1 MIGCKIVAV
10 FVLCSFQLEINPT
23 SFDANENTM
32 LYADFI
38 TFKDHKFL
46 RNIFS
51 NEELSKTD
59 ALKDLKTF
67 HEKFVRFLRITVSL
81 QNAFKINEKFDECFD
96 DGLLDFCRNNCADCP
111 DFGEIKELISDVKIK
126 NKSNTK
132 ISKFTVQTNAFVYRR
147 LIDFPQGKF
156 DYETVTTLNIFESVR
171 RIIDVKK
178 HLHHSHVTGKIISYA
193 HDFCN
198 LKVREN
204 QNQFTCIAHNFFGFD
219 MFILIKGI
227 RLSIWGTKD
236 VNIGETGLTNIN
248 FASISTQ
255 VKFIDT
261 MKLFLTSL
269 GQLASILD
277 DVEKKLEKLNI
288 HFLKQH
294 RYFSHIWKQLKLS
307 EKKEISDI
315 IVGGKGVIPY
325 EKINSIDSLN
335 LKPEDGVFFL
345 KDECFSTLDGK
356 AVDDEDYLNSKKLYT
371 LLQMRDFSD
380 LNDLYNVQDVI
391 LLLEIID
398 KSLMYKPRKCNS
410 ASKLSSCIQR
420 EQSKVILAL
429 PMNNSVM
436 EVFEKTLTGGLSCI
450 NTRLSFDTELLIPNL
465 TESDYKKLNI
475 DESFKAYKRDDL
487 KLIYKIEL
495 GNEGSFDD
503 RRIIT
508 KILKKDES
516 NQYGFAM
523 TKPMPTGCIKKH
535 PALTWCKFNFFLEKV
550 DLDDQIGHLFL
561 VDIESDKANVTK
573 REYMYNE
580 IMPSIIEK
588 QKILETYVLF
598 NLNPFSWNKNS
609 MTRTIETDLS
619 YSVRILHLHL

>member
-1 MIGCKIVAV
+1 MQDRCC
-10 FVLCSFQLEINPT
+10 LCSFQLEINPT

-38 TFKDHKFL
+38 IFQDNKFL

-59 ALKDLKTF
+59 SLKDLKTF

-96 DGLLDFCRNNCADCP
+96 DGLLNFCRNNCAHCP

-178 HLHHSHVTGKIISYA
+178 HLHDSHVTGKIIGYA
-193 HDFCN
+193 HDLCN
-198 LKVREN
+198 MKVREN
-204 QNQFTCIAHNFFGFD
+204 QNQFTCIAHNFFGFG

-236 VNIGETGLTNIN
+236 VNIGGTGLTKIN

-261 MKLFLTSL
+261 IKLFLTSL

-294 RYFSHIWKQLKLS
+294 RYFSHIWKKVKLS
-307 EKKEISDI
+307 EKKDILDI
-315 IVGGKGVIPY
+315 IVGAKGVIPY

-335 LKPEDGVFFL
+335 LKPEDSVFF
-345 KDECFSTLDGK
+345 
-356 AVDDEDYLNSKKLYT
+356 SK
-371 LLQMRDFSD
+371 R
-380 LNDLYNVQDVI
+380 
-391 LLLEIID
+391 
-398 KSLMYKPRKCNS
+398 
-410 ASKLSSCIQR
+410 
-420 EQSKVILAL
+420 
-429 PMNNSVM
+429 
-436 EVFEKTLTGGLSCI
+436 
-450 NTRLSFDTELLIPNL
+450 
-465 TESDYKKLNI
+465 
-475 DESFKAYKRDDL
+475 
-487 KLIYKIEL
+487 
-495 GNEGSFDD
+495 
-503 RRIIT
+503 
-508 KILKKDES
+508 
-516 NQYGFAM
+516 
-523 TKPMPTGCIKKH
+523 
-535 PALTWCKFNFFLEKV
+535 
-550 DLDDQIGHLFL
+550 
-561 VDIESDKANVTK
+561 
-573 REYMYNE
+573 
-580 IMPSIIEK
+580 
-588 QKILETYVLF
+588 
-598 NLNPFSWNKNS
+598 
-609 MTRTIETDLS
+609 
-619 YSVRILHLHL
+619 